1 MRLRS
6 AYLLVLTVTT
16 TLVVMS
22 QPARASQIAYE
33 GFSPSFPIYA
43 NGGTGFSGPW
53 TQGGFNAFASG
64 YVPTE
69 SSLCFAK
76 LRTSGGSI
84 SGGAFSAIN
93 GAIRSLAHPL
103 GQDNTTVYLSFLIQ
117 PRGTLNQGVFDGFFG
132 LTLNGSL
139 GNDLFIGKPGGGA
152 EEQYV
157 LEARGGFGQVASG
170 TSTVVGRTALLV
182 VKAEFRP
189 GNDIFTLFTNPRPG
203 DPEPAGA
210 AVKTDLDLGVVARVG
225 IYSTGA
231 FSFDEIR
238 IGTTYADVT
247 RINHHTGDH
256 DSQDCHED
264 DREDDR

>member
-1 MRLRS
+1 MRFPSVHLW
-6 AYLLVLTVTT
+6 VLAVTT
-16 TLVVMS
+16 AWVLMN
-22 QPARASQIAYE
+22 QPARASEIAYE
-33 GFSPSFPIYA
+33 GFGPSFPIYA
-43 NGGTGFSGPW
+43 NGGTGFTGPW

-64 YVPTE
+64 YVPME
-69 SSLCFAK
+69 SSLCLAR

-93 GAIRSLAHPL
+93 GAIRSLAQPL
-103 GQDNTTVYLSFLIQ
+103 GQDNTTVYLSFLVQ
-117 PRGTLNQGVFDGFFG
+117 PLGTLNQGIFAGFFG

-170 TSTVVGRTALLV
+170 TPTVVGRTALLV
-182 VKAEFRP
+182 VKAEFRS
-189 GNDIFTLFTNPRPG
+189 GNDVFTLYTNPRPG
-203 DPEPAGA
+203 DPEPAAA
-210 AVKTDLDLGVVARVG
+210 AVKADLDLGVVSRIG

-231 FSFDEIR
+231 FRIDEIR
-238 IGTTYADVT
+238 IGTTYADVVPTSRHT
-247 RINHHTGDH
+247 RHH
-256 DSQDCHED
+256 DSEDCGEG